1 MKSFY
6 DYVVQKY
13 SFTHGPEAG
22 LALDMLAD
30 KKEFPKVKGCDPE
43 AKKILIEYLLK
54 CGACTDCMT
63 VFEKCFDEYMTEVY
77 L

>member
-1 MKSFY
+1 M
-6 DYVVQKY
+6 
-13 SFTHGPEAG
+13 
-22 LALDMLAD
+22 DMLAD
-30 KKEFPKVKGCDPE
+30 KKEFPKVKGYDPE